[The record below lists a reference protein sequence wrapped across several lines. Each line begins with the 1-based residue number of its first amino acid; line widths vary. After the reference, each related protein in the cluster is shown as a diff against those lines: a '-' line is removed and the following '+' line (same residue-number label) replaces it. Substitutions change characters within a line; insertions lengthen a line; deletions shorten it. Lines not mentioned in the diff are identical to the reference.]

1 MADASFELDGQGPLY
16 EQIRKAIAR
25 KITGREWRPGYRIP
39 FENEM
44 TAALGVSRM
53 TVNRAINALVADGLI
68 VRRRK
73 AGSFVA
79 EQSTLDAPLT
89 ILSAEAEARASGAVY
104 RYELLSRSVFP
115 AGRDVMTAERFGL
128 NASLVRIEA
137 RHMADGKPM
146 MAERRW
152 INLDVVPAAVAEE
165 FTTVAPGAWLLK
177 HMPWSEAEHVIS
189 AHAADGSLARRLEM
203 EAGAPCLRIER
214 RTWIGDATIT
224 FAQLDYPGA
233 TKKLVG
239 RFQPAAGVPEISTVD
254 ESKPQ
259 DTPIS
264 PPT

>member
-25 KITGREWRPGYRIP
+25 KITGREWRPGHRIP

-89 ILSAEAEARASGAVY
+89 ILSAEAEARANGAIY
-104 RYELLSRSVFP
+104 RYELLTRSVFP
-115 AGRDVMTAERFGL
+115 AGRDVMTAERFGAETKML
-128 NASLVRIEA
+128 RIEA

-152 INLDVVPAAVAEE
+152 INLDVVPAAADED
-165 FTTVAPGAWLLK
+165 FKTVAPGAWLLK

-189 AHAADGSLARRLEM
+189 AHAADGELARRLKM
-203 EAGAPCLRIER
+203 DAGAPCLRIER
-214 RTWIGDATIT
+214 RTWIGDGTIT
-224 FAQLDYPGA
+224 FVELNYPGYS
-233 TKKLVG
+233 KRLIG
-239 RFQPAAGVPEISTVD
+239 RFQPLVGD
-254 ESKPQ
+254 
-259 DTPIS
+259 DTNKK
-264 PPT
+264 TR